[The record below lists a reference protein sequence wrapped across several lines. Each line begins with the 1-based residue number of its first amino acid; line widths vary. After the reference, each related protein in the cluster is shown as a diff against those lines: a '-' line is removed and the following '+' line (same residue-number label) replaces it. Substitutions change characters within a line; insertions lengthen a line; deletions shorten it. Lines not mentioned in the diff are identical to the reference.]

1 MIERIDPTPGENEL
15 TTMVAFLDYHRAT
28 FAWKCEG
35 LDAEQLARRS
45 APPSTMSLLG
55 ILRHLCDVERAWFD
69 RVAGRSRDQYYFT
82 DAEPDRDFN
91 DAVADGQ
98 VVEQAYA
105 NWHEAITDGKAVL
118 AGVEL
123 DTWFES
129 PYGPL
134 TVRWL
139 LAHLLEE
146 YARHN
151 GHADL
156 LREAIDGAVGE

>member
-1 MIERIDPTPGENEL
+1 MERIDPEPGRDEL
-15 TTMVAFLDYHRAT
+15 TTMVGFLDYHRAT
-28 FAWKCEG
+28 FAMKCDG

-45 APPSTMSLLG
+45 APPSTLSLLG
-55 ILRHLCDVERAWFD
+55 ILRHLCDVERSWFD

-82 DAEPDRDFN
+82 DADPDRDFN
-91 DAVADGQ
+91 GAVGEPE
-98 VVEQAYA
+98 VVAQAYA
-105 NWHEAITDGKAVL
+105 NWQEAIEDGRAVL

-123 DTWFES
+123 DTWFDS
-129 PYGPL
+129 PHGRL
-134 TVRWL
+134 TVRFL

-156 LREAIDGAVGE
+156 LREAIDGATGE